1 MSVQLADLRR
11 SERETPPMTGNGMG
25 RTAGLGYMQ
34 QCCKL
39 CAARASGRL
48 VTRRRFGSKGCQ
60 RCVRTFACSIVIPS
74 CRSLLSIASLPS
86 ATSCHP
92 DRSSVI
98 PLHRP
103 RVYCE
108 KSIYIDKF
116 RNCAYLND
124 SDRNVIR
131 TDRDV
136 RKPTEKDQVNTQ
148 VSA

>member
-1 MSVQLADLRR
+1 VGAILRNGFVVDKILKG
-11 SERETPPMTGNGMG
+11 TKPAPP
-25 RTAGLGYMQ
+25 L
-34 QCCKL
+34 
-39 CAARASGRL
+39 
-48 VTRRRFGSKGCQ
+48 F
-60 RCVRTFACSIVIPS
+60 
-74 CRSLLSIASLPS
+74 SIASLPS
-86 ATSCHP
+86 ATSRHP
-92 DRSSVI
+92 DRSSMI

-103 RVYCE
+103 RVYCD